1 MKREDT
7 EDDSWSGL
15 LSTARYLRDT
25 CKISCTSSQRQPN
38 GPNIDDELTTH

>member
-1 MKREDT
+1 VKREDP

-25 CKISCTSSQRQPN
+25 CKISCTASQRPPN
-38 GPNIDDELTTH
+38 GPKINDGL